1 MAKLYKESF
10 PEPVKPSGPTDKTVQ
25 LLLGF
30 SKALS
35 VIRYKNMTFETLN
48 N

>member
-1 MAKLYKESF
+1 MAKLYNESL
-10 PEPVKPSGPTDKTVQ
+10 PEPVKPTGPKKETINF
-25 LLLGF
+25 LLSF

-35 VIRYKNMTFETLN
+35 VTRYKNMTFETLN